1 MNAPLHFQW
10 SGRNGVPV
18 TITKGRHPIVD
29 ALAAGTAVRID
40 SHADLEV
47 IAKRFLD
54 ANGVRSDSAQTAVF
68 ARSLETIIP
77 QVYEAE
83 FAEYR
88 AHDFFPTYTGV
99 DPGDHT
105 VTYRMS
111 SRVGQAAVIGGG
123 MAKDLPNVSIE
134 AEEWPSPIITLGAS
148 WETNV
153 VEQAS
158 SRKAG
163 IAIEVMKATAAR
175 EAIAQLEED
184 IFTFG
189 YAPAGVP
196 GVTSCLGIQQC
207 PKLSTGT
214 WQAQIAAAQTVA
226 TPTNLAPIVAASQ
239 ALQGDLAALKQRVR
253 TQTRGRHKVN
263 RFLLPTNLMAII
275 ESVPQSPAFN
285 GLSLLKFMENSLD
298 CQFDEWPILMDAGNV
313 AGSTGDTTG
322 TGPAFNTR
330 IIGYE
335 SGNPEV
341 MQLIQAQSFLML
353 APQPTGLALQV
364 PVYSRIGGAMSIRP
378 LGIQF
383 LDGC

>member
-10 SGRNGVPV
+10 SARNGVPV
-18 TITKGRHPIVD
+18 SITKGRHPLIS
-29 ALAAGTAVRID
+29 ALVAGAAVRLD

-47 IAKRFLD
+47 IAKRYFD
-54 ANGVRSDSAQTAVF
+54 ANNIRHDSAQTAAF

-88 AHDFFPTYTGV
+88 ARDFFPTYAGV
-99 DPGDHT
+99 DPGDLT
-105 VTYRMS
+105 VTYRMA

-123 MAKDLPNVSIE
+123 MAKDLPTVSVE
-134 AEEWPSPIITLGAS
+134 TEEWPSPIITLGAS

-158 SRKAG
+158 SRKAN
-163 IAIEVMKATAAR
+163 IAIEAVKGKASR
-175 EAIAQLEED
+175 EAIEQLEED
-184 IFTFG
+184 IFAFG

-214 WQAQIAAAQTVA
+214 WQAQIAAATTA
-226 TPTNLAPIVAASQ
+226 GSATNLAPIVAASQ
-239 ALQGDLAALKQRVR
+239 ALQGDLAVLKQRVR
-253 TQTRGRHKVN
+253 TQTRGKHKVS

-298 CQFDEWPILMDAGNV
+298 CQFDEWPILMDAGNT
-313 AGSTGDTTG
+313 AGSTMDTTG

-341 MQLIQAQSFLML
+341 MQLIQAQMFIML

-378 LGIQF
+378 LGIEF